1 MIENLLKGVCV
12 LGKFVKVIKSVFAI
26 ALIAFLAALFLRV
39 CQSDY
44 KGLEDVNITNDF
56 ILAYKQDSDV
66 RTHAVNDTF
75 SENGGVYAYS
85 LVYMKEA
92 GYLQLTV
99 RYNTRHTDAVK
110 ERYPEFTEDQIRYT
124 LTDSNGKTYTPK
136 VVDSERRYNYQYY
149 KLEFTDI
156 ESFDRNLTVNMIFDV
171 DDSVDDKLNEQST
184 LVVHRAKDTSVAYK
198 FSRSEAKLLKK

>member
-1 MIENLLKGVCV
+1 MIENLLKGVCI
-12 LGKFVKVIKSVFAI
+12 LGKFVKVIKYIFVI

-44 KGLEDVNITNDF
+44 KGLEDVNITDNF
-56 ILAYKQDSDV
+56 ISAFKQDSDV

-75 SENGGVYAYS
+75 SENGGVFAYS
-85 LVYMKEA
+85 LVYMKDA

-110 ERYPEFTEDQIRYT
+110 ESYPDFTEDQIRYT

-136 VVDSERRYNYQYY
+136 VIDSERRFNYQYF

-156 ESFDRNLTVNMIFDV
+156 ESFDRDLKINMIFDV
-171 DDSVDDKLNEQST
+171 DEKLNEKST
-184 LVVHRAKDTSVAYK
+184 LVVHRAKDTSIAYR
-198 FSRSEAKLLKK
+198 FSRSEAKLLKSK

>member
-1 MIENLLKGVCV
+1 MIENLQKGVFI
-12 LGKFVKVIKSVFAI
+12 LGKFVKVIKYIFVI

-44 KGLEDVNITNDF
+44 KGLEDVNITNNF
-56 ILAYKQDSDV
+56 ISAYKKDSDV

-85 LVYMKEA
+85 LVYMREA

-99 RYNTRHTDAVK
+99 RYNIRHTDAIK
-110 ERYPEFTEDQIRYT
+110 ESYPDFTEEQIRYT
-124 LTDSNGKTYTPK
+124 LTDSNGNTYTPT
-136 VVDSERRYNYQYY
+136 VIDSERRFNYQYF
-149 KLEFTDI
+149 KLEFSDI
-156 ESFDRNLTVNMIFDV
+156 ESFDRDLKINMIFDV
-171 DDSVDDKLNEQST
+171 DDKLNEKSD
-184 LVVHRAKDTSVAYK
+184 LVVHRAKDTSIAYR

>member
-1 MIENLLKGVCV
+1 M
-12 LGKFVKVIKSVFAI
+12 GKFVKVIKYIFVI

-44 KGLEDVNITNDF
+44 KGLEDVNITDNF
-56 ILAYKQDSDV
+56 ISAFKQDSDV
-66 RTHAVNDTF
+66 RTHAVNKMF
-75 SENGGVYAYS
+75 SENGGVFAYS
-85 LVYMKEA
+85 LVYMKDA

-99 RYNTRHTDAVK
+99 RYNVRHMDVVK

-136 VVDSERRYNYQYY
+136 VVGSERRYNYQYY

-156 ESFDRNLTVNMIFDV
+156 ESFDRNLTVNMILDV
-171 DDSVDDKLNEQST
+171 DDSVDDRLDEQSAL
-184 LVVHRAKDTSVAYK
+184 LVHEADDTSIAYR
-198 FSRSEAKLLKK
+198 FSRSEAKLLKSK